1 MNILLILS
9 IPILFTVLFSPIPVK
24 IKIKYANRKF
34 AFKIYNSDIASK
46 ITLGRSSPKNTAE
59 KSKLYFLINVLKSAD
74 FKNTK
79 FRLPIKLD
87 IKLRYNLGDA
97 AATALAYGIICSLKI
112 FFLKKLNELFHIKKY
127 SDSIEPDFNNSHIK
141 LEITSIIY
149 ISLAKIIYIYI
160 KIFKY
165 KKSLT

>member
-24 IKIKYANRKF
+24 I
-34 AFKIYNSDIASK
+34 
-46 ITLGRSSPKNTAE
+46 
-59 KSKLYFLINVLKSAD
+59 SKLYFLINVLKSAD

-112 FFLKKLNELFHIKKY
+112 FFLKKLNELFHIK
-127 SDSIEPDFNNSHIK
+127 N
-141 LEITSIIY
+141 TV
-149 ISLAKIIYIYI
+149 
-160 KIFKY
+160 
-165 KKSLT
+165 TV